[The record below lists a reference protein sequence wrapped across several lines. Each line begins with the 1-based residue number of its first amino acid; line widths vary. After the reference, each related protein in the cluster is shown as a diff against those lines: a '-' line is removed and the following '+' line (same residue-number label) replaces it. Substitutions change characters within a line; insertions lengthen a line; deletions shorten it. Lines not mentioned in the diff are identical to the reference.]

1 MGSQSSLSLQ
11 PQGSRRGTSHT
22 WASSLFPGTSP
33 PGPRDCARYL
43 ELAPWRPTGQ
53 EDALSGTAVGGSST
67 TQMEPPPPGNS
78 GRPGGWE
85 SDGPR
90 LRRAFAEH
98 PAWALAVRDV
108 TWVTLGPCPTGAH
121 GPARG

>member
-33 PGPRDCARYL
+33 LGPRDCARYL
-43 ELAPWRPTGQ
+43 EPALWRPTGQ
-53 EDALSGTAVGGSST
+53 EDALSGAAVGGSST

-90 LRRAFAEH
+90 LGG
-98 PAWALAVRDV
+98 PLLS
-108 TWVTLGPCPTGAH
+108 TQLGRWP
-121 GPARG
+121 